1 MKLVYIVDWLPPD
14 YGAIGQYA
22 LKEARERAEQGD
34 EVHLWG
40 LSSRQSSE
48 EVELLGAGRLVIHR
62 LLSGAVPRSNL
73 RERARWTLGTNAR
86 LVASALPQM
95 RSADE
100 ILFTASP
107 PFLEHLIIPLR
118 RLLKG
123 QVIFRIADVH
133 PEVLMNEVGRVP
145 AWLRAFHALTLR
157 RRREVSVLEV
167 LGEDQ
172 RELMIA
178 NGVAPE
184 RVRLR
189 RSGSPISW
197 DSQCGKLA
205 RPPALDGLAIL
216 LYSGA
221 VGHAHEIDTFV
232 AGYALHHQRG
242 LGGVGL
248 WLNAEGT
255 FADRFEQEV
264 RSRGLPI
271 HRSKTVPLAELC
283 SLLNTADAHL
293 ITLKDAY
300 VGLVVP
306 SKMYACL
313 ASGKDILYVG
323 SPRSDVDLLC
333 RRQRPDGYFQAA
345 VGNSDGVAAAL
356 NALSRRVSEGS

>member
-40 LSSRQSSE
+40 LSSERSSQ
-48 EVELLGAGRLVIHR
+48 EVEQLGTGKLIVNRLFATA
-62 LLSGAVPRSNL
+62 LPRNNL
-73 RERARWTLGTNAR
+73 RARAGWTLKTNAR

-95 RSADE
+95 QSADE
-100 ILFTASP
+100 VLFTASP
-107 PFLEHLIIPLR
+107 PFLEHLVIPLR

-133 PEVLMNEVGRVP
+133 PEVLMNEMGRVP
-145 AWLRAFHALTLR
+145 TWLKAFHALTLR

-184 RVRLR
+184 RLRLR
-189 RSGSPISW
+189 RSGSPITW
-197 DSQCGKLA
+197 DNQCGKLA
-205 RPPALDGLAIL
+205 RPPSLDGLAIL

-232 AGYALHHQRG
+232 AGYEQHHRSG
-242 LGGVGL
+242 PGRVGL
-248 WLNAEGT
+248 WLNADGT
-255 FADRFEQEV
+255 FADRFEQAV
-264 RSRGLPI
+264 RARGLPI
-271 HRSKTVPLAELC
+271 HRSKPVPLSDLC

-313 ASGKDILYVG
+313 ASGKDILFVG

-333 RRQRPDGYFQAA
+333 REQRSEGYFHAA
-345 VGNSDGVAAAL
+345 VGNSEGVAVAL
-356 NALSRRVSEGS
+356 GALARRASQN